1 MEKIHPTT
9 QQNEKQLLALIRRS
23 MMICD
28 PHAAIQHK
36 STFNFTKFRMTASSN
51 MPKLQAA

>member
-9 QQNEKQLLALIRRS
+9 LQTEKQILALIRRS

-28 PHAAIQHK
+28 PHASMQRK
-36 STFNFTKFRMTASSN
+36 STFNFEKYKSVLVA
-51 MPKLQAA
+51 KKQAA

>member
-1 MEKIHPTT
+1 MEKIHPTALQT
-9 QQNEKQLLALIRRS
+9 EKQLLALIRRS

-36 STFNFTKFRMTASSN
+36 SSFNFAKF
-51 MPKLQAA
+51 KLAVLAKKQAA

>member
-9 QQNEKQLLALIRRS
+9 QQTEKNLLALIRRS

-36 STFNFTKFRMTASSN
+36 YTFNFEKFKVAST
-51 MPKLQAA
+51 MKKVAA

>member
-9 QQNEKQLLALIRRS
+9 QPTEKQILTAIRRS

-28 PHAAIQHK
+28 PHAAMNRK
-36 STFNFTKFRMTASSN
+36 STFNMEKFRMTVTS
-51 MPKLQAA
+51 KKQAA